1 MVAAMR
7 NSVEDA
13 AHQGKGRRH
22 SRPASDGAVL
32 SARYAFGVTGPVR
45 DNVGFVMLPDTS
57 VADSALSL
65 EHLVHPVG
73 QQLALYRIE
82 DGSMQ
87 FFTGKARNVRE
98 VLAMALAPNKRTVA
112 VCERTDEP
120 GTAQVSV
127 YHVANCKRI
136 RTLTHP
142 MRGDFVSCCFSGD
155 SKLLAAVGTG
165 EGDTAQIVV
174 WSWEQSRVVR
184 SSGGTA
190 HHSGGGARATRVC
203 FNPDNSQQLTTSGP
217 CHLRIW
223 YATPDGVAKVHS
235 LLPASRDKDT
245 FADHAW
251 LKGSSSGT
259 ASSGLAAG
267 GRSGQTAAAQQ
278 PTRMV
283 AITDGEGVRDSRG
296 ASILIFDSVPGHPFL
311 ELRQMIAAA
320 LPGSTRLETVCPH
333 SKGFLVA
340 GGGVA
345 AGFLGV
351 YEASDERRSP
361 YMLIKVSSIVQ
372 NACSHIYLTLIAHRV
387 RTVMRE

>member
-1 MVAAMR
+1 M
-7 NSVEDA
+7 
-13 AHQGKGRRH
+13 
-22 SRPASDGAVL
+22 AV
-32 SARYAFGVTGPVR
+32 
-45 DNVGFVMLPDTS
+45 
-57 VADSALSL
+57 
-65 EHLVHPVG
+65 
-73 QQLALYRIE
+73 
-82 DGSMQ
+82 
-87 FFTGKARNVRE
+87 
-98 VLAMALAPNKRTVA
+98 APNKRAIA

-127 YHVANCKRI
+127 YHVANCKRM

-142 MRGDFVSCCFSGD
+142 LRGDFVSCCFSGD

-165 EGDTAQIVV
+165 EGDAAQIVV

-184 SSGGTA
+184 SSGSA
-190 HHSGGGARATRVC
+190 VHHSGGGARATRVC
-203 FNPDNSQQLTTSGP
+203 FNPDDSRQLTTSGP
-217 CHLRIW
+217 SHLRIW

-251 LKGSSSGT
+251 LKGSSSSSSGTT

-267 GRSGQTAAAQQ
+267 ARSGQTAAAAAAAQQQ

-320 LPGSTRLETVCPH
+320 LPGSTRLETVCPY

-361 YMLIKVSSIVQ
+361 YMLIKVTCSSSSSSLS
-372 NACSHIYLTLIAHRV
+372 ATLCV
-387 RTVMRE
+387 